1 MSLVSMRGRWKGPV
15 AINAGEQAAIL
26 SVETMLEPEGEDTL
40 QQFLSALCDEMVWVG
55 LCVLA
60 HNLLQ

>member
-40 QQFLSALCDEMVWVG
+40 QQFLSALSDEMM
-55 LCVLA
+55 
-60 HNLLQ
+60 